1 MALPT
6 SSPSCRLLPVLLLA
20 LLAGCA
26 SRLPPPPELAATEL
40 TAVPFFPQQQYQ
52 CGPAALATV
61 LAWSGVDTSAD
72 ELTPQVYLPDREG
85 SLQLELIAA
94 SRRAQ
99 RLPFLLEGGAPAL
112 FAELGAGHP
121 VLVLQNFGLRSLPQW
136 HYAVVVGYDPE
147 QREVLL
153 RSGTEQRRRESWRRF
168 MTSWAQADYWGLV
181 VLPPGK
187 LPAAMT
193 ADAVATSVAGNET
206 RMAPAV
212 TLAAWE
218 AALRHWPEQP
228 AVLFGAANA
237 RYTAGQTRPAASLY
251 RRLLQQQPGHLAA
264 RNNFAD
270 LLLNSDCPQQA
281 EQVLG
286 PALER
291 LGTGASPT
299 ATTAAVRT
307 TAAEI
312 DAHPRR
318 AGSEAEVCGSLLP

>member
-1 MALPT
+1 MASPT
-6 SSPSCRLLPVLLLA
+6 SSPSCRLLPALLLA

-72 ELTPQVYLPDREG
+72 QLTPQVYLPDREG

-99 RLPFLLEGGAPAL
+99 RLPFLLDGTAAAL
-112 FAELGAGHP
+112 FAELAAGHP

-136 HYAVVVGYDPE
+136 HYAVVIGYDPGRQE
-147 QREVLL
+147 LLL
-153 RSGTEQRRRESWRRF
+153 RSGTEARRRESWRRF
-168 MTSWAQADYWGLV
+168 MTSWAQADYWGV
-181 VLPPGK
+181 VALPPGQ
-187 LPAAMT
+187 LPATLT
-193 ADAVATSVAGNET
+193 ATAVAASVARHEAT
-206 RMAPAV
+206 MAPAA
-212 TLAAWE
+212 TLATWE
-218 AALRHWPEQP
+218 TALARWPDEA

-237 RYTAGQTRPAASLY
+237 RYMGGRTLAAANLY
-251 RRLLQQQPGHLAA
+251 RRLLHQQPDHLAA

-270 LLLNSDCPQQA
+270 LLLTKGCSRLA
-281 EQVLG
+281 GKVIE
-286 PALER
+286 PALK
-291 LGTGASPT
+291 LLDDGAT
-299 ATTAAVRT
+299 APATVTAIRT

-312 DAHPRR
+312 
-318 AGSEAEVCGSLLP
+318 EAQPQHGEPENCSGLRP